1 MGDRYTITADQ
12 EALEKRFG
20 VEIPDRYEPRFNA
33 APTQILPVITQN
45 SKGLSFFYWGQIPE
59 WSKNKAISP
68 KLIYAESEK
77 IGEKATN
84 KMALKSHRCIV
95 PLDGFYGWKKVSK
108 KGKIPHRFIFGDK
121 EIRSCPAIWEEFEDD
136 EGQSVQTFKLIT
148 IAANKV
154 VGEVSDRMPVI
165 FEKPQEELYLSDSE
179 DLEAIAELFKPY
191 PNDKMGSYTVSPQF
205 SNTENEGPAL
215 IKPFAAADQF
225 GNYSLFD

>member
-1 MGDRYTITADQ
+1 MGDRYTITADHDALQ
-12 EALEKRFG
+12 ERFE
-20 VEIPDRYEPRFNA
+20 VEIPDRYAPRYNA

-59 WSKNKAISP
+59 WSKNKTISP
-68 KLIYAESEK
+68 KLIYAESES
-77 IGEKATN
+77 ILEKATT
-84 KMALKSHRCIV
+84 KKALSAHRCIV

-121 EIRSCPAIWEEFEDD
+121 GIRSCPAIWEEFEDE
-136 EGQSVQTFKLIT
+136 EGHSVQTFKLIT

-154 VGEVSDRMPVI
+154 VGEVSDRMPII
-165 FEKPQEELYLSDSE
+165 FEKEQEKIYLSDST
-179 DLEAIAELFKPY
+179 DLDAIIALFQPY

-215 IKPFAAADQF
+215 IKPFAPADQF